1 MANEIQLIH
10 DDGAETVYAIVRDML
25 GNWYHGTNPEA
36 FDDANWGDYDIA
48 LAEVHAAASGNV
60 AVQATFPA
68 VAAGFYWLDVYVQA
82 GANPAQTDFRVS
94 SCLMYW
100 NATALVPAGGAADAR
115 QIYGTD
121 LAAAKVPATLAAAD
135 CTDGYLPGEGYSVLD
150 WHVDPTLGSDIN
162 DGHSWA
168 KAKQTIAATI
178 AAMSNYDSLH
188 IRGQINEG
196 VDLNFGG
203 LTGIRIIGYG
213 GDLFCAGAQ
222 TITLPNESRVSGLY
236 IGGISGAI
244 IALGNGN
251 TFVQD
256 CEVYGTFTG
265 SAWVLFTNCVLAAV
279 TNSTPNVV
287 IGPGCHVSAIG
298 SAIRYSTDVES
309 RAKEASVGAI
319 ATILTGITSLAAW
332 LRGLYRKDTIN
343 STALSEINSSGGAYS
358 ATTDSNEAIAD
369 KTSGLTAQETRDAMK
384 LAPSEGDPAAGS
396 IDAELDVLL
405 GGGGATTDT
414 IIVTDPNDAPL
425 DQVGVW
431 ITNDNNGVDGGV
443 KVAGSKHTNDSGV
456 VVFSLDD
463 GYYWVHCQLSG
474 FDFSETYPKRLLVAN
489 GSFSWA

>member
-10 DDGAETVYAIVRDML
+10 DDGAETVYAIVRDTA

-100 NATALVPAGGAADAR
+100 NATTLVPAGGAADVR

-203 LTGIRIIGYG
+203 LTGIRIIGYR

-222 TITLPNESRVSGLY
+222 TITLPNESHVSGLY

-287 IGPGCHVSAIG
+287 IGPGCHVSAVG

-319 ATILTGITSLAAW
+319 ATILSGITSLAHW
-332 LRGLYRKDTIN
+332 LRGLYNKRAMN
-343 STALSEINSSGGAYS
+343 SEALTEIQNITGTFDP
-358 ATTDSNEAIAD
+358 TTDSNEAIAD
-369 KTSGLTAQETRDAMK
+369 KTSGLTAQQTRDAMK
-384 LAPSEGDPAAGS
+384 LAPSNGAPIAGS
-396 IDAELDVLL
+396 IDAELDIIS
-405 GGGGATTDT
+405 GGGGAITDT
-414 IIVTDPNDAPL
+414 ILVTDPSDFPVDSA
-425 DQVGVW
+425 DVW
-431 ITNDNNGVDGGV
+431 ITNDVDGTDGGV
-443 KVAGSKHTNDSGV
+443 KIAGSAYTDDNGRAT
-456 VVFSLDD
+456 FSLDN
-463 GYYWVHCQLSG
+463 GNYWVHVQKSG
-474 FDFSETYPKRLLVAN
+474 LDFTATYPKKLTVA
-489 GSFSWA
+489 GGIFSWA